1 MKKCQSVVE
10 ISRELFSTLSH
21 GYEDSLEITIFL
33 CGGGKRDE
41 IALRREISNILESKI
56 SKYRYRVFLA
66 EDMFAELIYGHE
78 QMDLLTLEGLLA
90 DGVHCVA
97 VLLQSP
103 GTFTELGAFAHNPKL
118 QDKLVVVVEPRFRG
132 SRSFIIQ
139 GPIRFLDKKTKSKI
153 SWQKMELD
161 KSPELA
167 QAIGDCAHKTAKHS
181 SQQMDLSNPLTSTDF
196 FLALVY
202 VLDPVSR
209 KELLQLSL
217 GMAGSAPSGP
227 AKAYI
232 TATINYLIK
241 RKHMS
246 GADKLSI
253 TDHGI
258 RVLIQQGR
266 TKAGAQRLTSYL
278 SDLRIQAL
286 NQKLRRKKRKEW
298 GVAARS

>member
-1 MKKCQSVVE
+1 MK
-10 ISRELFSTLSH
+10 L
-21 GYEDSLEITIFL
+21 
-33 CGGGKRDE
+33 DE
-41 IALRREISNILESKI
+41 
-56 SKYRYRVFLA
+56 
-66 EDMFAELIYGHE
+66 
-78 QMDLLTLEGLLA
+78 
-90 DGVHCVA
+90 
-97 VLLQSP
+97 
-103 GTFTELGAFAHNPKL
+103 
-118 QDKLVVVVEPRFRG
+118 
-132 SRSFIIQ
+132 
-139 GPIRFLDKKTKSKI
+139 
-153 SWQKMELD
+153 
-161 KSPELA
+161 SPELA
-167 QAIGDCAHKTAKHS
+167 QAIGDYAHKRAKHS
-181 SQQMDLSNPLTSTDF
+181 SPQMVLSNPLTSTTF

-217 GMAGSAPSGP
+217 KVAGITSPGQV
-227 AKAYI
+227 KTYI

-258 RVLIQQGR
+258 RALIQQGR

-286 NQKLRRKKRKEW
+286 NQKLRRKKRNVW